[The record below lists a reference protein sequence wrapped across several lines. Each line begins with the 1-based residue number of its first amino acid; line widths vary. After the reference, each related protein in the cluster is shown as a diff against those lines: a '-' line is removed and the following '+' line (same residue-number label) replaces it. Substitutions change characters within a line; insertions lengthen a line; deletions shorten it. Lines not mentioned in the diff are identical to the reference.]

1 MIAQPAIASCY
12 ASAEPAT
19 VITNHGLYRE
29 MSVVT
34 VITNHGLYREMSVT
48 VITNHGL

>member
-1 MIAQPAIASCY
+1 MSV
-12 ASAEPAT
+12 T

-48 VITNHGL
+48 VITTACTWRCQ